1 MIVVSMPSGI
11 PTLPEI
17 NDLVGVTLKS
27 LDSAEG
33 EALASDVPSRIE
45 DVNADEV
52 SGRVEGYVIAAPRF
66 AGDLDVPEVGSEFFL
81 QWLSPRG
88 VCLVPIAFEA
98 QVTMPTG
105 LQVWHVAVTGPPRRE
120 ERRRFVRVPLNLPT
134 RLEVRRNLSALPPQ
148 RRQRAEQ
155 GGMRAALSELPV
167 AIDSQTI
174 NLSEGGLLCVSKGP
188 VLPTHLPL
196 ISQFTV
202 DTIAFSINSY
212 VVWSAPGESGTH
224 VESALTFDE
233 TDPQCEILRPLLFQ
247 AQLAARRSKLA

>member
-1 MIVVSMPSGI
+1 VVSLPSGT
-11 PTLPEI
+11 PALPEV
-17 NDLVGVTLKS
+17 NDLVSVTLKS

-33 EALASDVPSRIE
+33 EAPASDIPSRIE
-45 DVNADEV
+45 DVTTDEV
-52 SGRVEGYVIAAPRF
+52 TGRVEGYVIAAPRF
-66 AGDLDVPEVGSEFFL
+66 TGNLDTPAPGSEFFL

-98 QVTMPTG
+98 QVTTPSG

-120 ERRRFVRVPLNLPT
+120 ERRRFVRVPLNLTT

-155 GGMRAALSELPV
+155 GGMRSALADLPL
-167 AIDSQTI
+167 AIEAQTV
-174 NLSEGGLLCVSKGP
+174 NLSEGGLLCVSQGP

-202 DTIAFSINSY
+202 NTIAFSIYSY

-233 TDPQCEILRPLLFQ
+233 SDPQCEILRPLLFQ
-247 AQLAARRSKLA
+247 AQLEARRTKLG